1 MNINHNLFYRDLV
14 DEEHKVCLYNW
25 SLDMVALI
33 TGIIKVSGGRLAVAR
48 VEKPNFMS
56 EVVPPCS
63 GIYLVDKAMGFMVLK
78 LSMSGTDF
86 VMRSPHSYILKR
98 GRDRSAMLSKNPK
111 RLVAALK
118 GNSTKSGMSLM
129 EYLISSARD
138 WRMVQQIDATVACA
152 NNHYKS
158 SSYFGSKLDGSE
170 QFELL
175 NVLLGDSLF
184 SGVPITQQEKYKTAY
199 VAYCKQRDA
208 NAAAQAKIVDIY
220 TKPLWVFSL
229 SSLGLLV
236 GCATYPLDTNG
247 RPSTSFEIRNVLVPF
262 TLYKDVHSIPDVALR
277 EEIITTL
284 TMARVNRANNPK
296 YAGLTYLPVDSD
308 NFFPLRTDKV
318 FEDSQSIAI
327 TDNEHTDTGGFSE
340 VVTFIIPR

>member
-48 VEKPNFMS
+48 VERPNFMG

-63 GIYLVDKAMGFMVLK
+63 GIHLVDKAMGFMVLR

-86 VMRSPHSYILKR
+86 VMCSPHSYLLKR
-98 GRDRSAMLSKNPK
+98 GRDRSAMFSKNPK

-118 GNSTKSGMSLM
+118 GSSAKSGVSLM
-129 EYLISSARD
+129 EYLISSARA

-152 NNHYKS
+152 NNHYKTS
-158 SSYFGSKLDGSE
+158 THYDSKLNGLE

-175 NVLLGDSLF
+175 NVLLGNSLF
-184 SGVPITQQEKYKTAY
+184 SEVSITQQENYKTAY

-208 NAAAQAKIVDIY
+208 NAAAQAKIVDI
-220 TKPLWVFSL
+220 
-229 SSLGLLV
+229 
-236 GCATYPLDTNG
+236 
-247 RPSTSFEIRNVLVPF
+247 
-262 TLYKDVHSIPDVALR
+262 
-277 EEIITTL
+277 
-284 TMARVNRANNPK
+284 
-296 YAGLTYLPVDSD
+296 
-308 NFFPLRTDKV
+308 
-318 FEDSQSIAI
+318 Q
-327 TDNEHTDTGGFSE
+327 
-340 VVTFIIPR
+340 

>member
-14 DEEHKVCLYNW
+14 SEEDKARLYGW

-48 VEKPNFMS
+48 VGHHYIVGETAPS
-56 EVVPPCS
+56 CS

-78 LSMSGTDF
+78 LSMVKTDF

-118 GNSTKSGMSLM
+118 GGSTKSGVSLM
-129 EYLISSARD
+129 EYLISSARS

-158 SSYFGSKLDGSE
+158 SSYFGGKLDGEE

-175 NVLLGDSLF
+175 DMLLGDSLF
-184 SGVPITQQEKYKTAY
+184 SGVLITRQEKYKTAY
-199 VAYCKQRDA
+199 AAYCKQRDA

-220 TKPLWVFSL
+220 TKPLWIFSL
-229 SSLGLLV
+229 SELGLIV
-236 GCATYPLDTNG
+236 GCATYPLDGEG
-247 RPSTSFEIRNVLVPF
+247 RPSTAFEIRNVLVPF

-277 EEIITTL
+277 EEIIITL

-296 YAGLTYLPVDSD
+296 YAGLTYLPADGD

-318 FEDSQSIAI
+318 FEDSQSIAV
-327 TDNEHTDTGGFSE
+327 TDNEHTESGGHTE
-340 VVTFIIPR
+340 VVTFVIPR

>member
-1 MNINHNLFYRDLV
+1 MNINHNLFYQDLV
-14 DEEHKVCLYNW
+14 SEEDKARLYGW

-48 VEKPNFMS
+48 VGHHYIVGETAPS
-56 EVVPPCS
+56 CS

-78 LSMSGTDF
+78 LSMAGTDF

-118 GNSTKSGMSLM
+118 GGSAKSGVSLM
-129 EYLISSARD
+129 EYLISSARA

-158 SSYFGSKLDGSE
+158 SSYFGARLNGEE

-175 NVLLGDSLF
+175 DILLGGSLY
-184 SGVPITQQEKYKTAY
+184 SGVSVKEKYKTAY
-199 VAYCKQRDA
+199 ADYCKQRDA
-208 NAAAQAKIVDIY
+208 NAAAQAKIVNIY

-229 SSLGLLV
+229 SELGLLV
-236 GCATYPLDTNG
+236 GCTTYPLDAEG

-277 EEIITTL
+277 EEIIITL

-308 NFFPLRTDKV
+308 NFFPLRADKV
-318 FEDSQSIAI
+318 FEDSQSIAM
-327 TDNEHTDTGGFSE
+327 TDNEHTESGGHTE
-340 VVTFIIPR
+340 VVTFVIPR

>member
-14 DEEHKVCLYNW
+14 SEENKARLYGW

-33 TGIIKVSGGRLAVAR
+33 TGVIKVSGGRLAVAR
-48 VEKPNFMS
+48 VGHHYIVGETAPS
-56 EVVPPCS
+56 CS

-78 LSMSGTDF
+78 LSMVETDF

-98 GRDRSAMLSKNPK
+98 GRDRSAMFSKNPK

-118 GNSTKSGMSLM
+118 GSSAKSGVSLM
-129 EYLISSARD
+129 EYLISSARS
-138 WRMVQQIDATVACA
+138 WRMVQQIHATVSCA
-152 NNHYKS
+152 NNHYKT
-158 SSYFGSKLDGSE
+158 SSYFGSMLDGKE

-184 SGVPITQQEKYKTAY
+184 SGVPTTQQEKYKTVYA
-199 VAYCKQRDA
+199 AHCKQRDT
-208 NAAAQAKIVDIY
+208 NAVAHAKIVDIF

-229 SSLGLLV
+229 SQLGLIV
-236 GCATYPLDTNG
+236 GCATYPLDAEGQPNTA
-247 RPSTSFEIRNVLVPF
+247 FDICNVLVPF

-296 YAGLTYLPVDSD
+296 YADLRYLPVDSD

-318 FEDSQSIAI
+318 FEDSQSIAV
-327 TDNEHTDTGGFSE
+327 TDNEHTESGGHTE
-340 VVTFIIPR
+340 VVTFVIPR